1 MRFARLT
8 YLIAGVCG
16 LAILLPQYFLEAR
29 IGRDFPPSIT
39 HPEYYYGFIGVAAAW
54 QFAFII
60 ISRDPMRYRPVMVP
74 AIVEKLSFGVAMITL
89 FTGDR
94 LSAQILA
101 AGLLDLMFGALF
113 IIAYLKLRK
122 ARLA

>member
-1 MRFARLT
+1 
-8 YLIAGVCG
+8 
-16 LAILLPQYFLEAR
+16 
-29 IGRDFPPSIT
+29 
-39 HPEYYYGFIGVAAAW
+39 
-54 QFAFII
+54 
-60 ISRDPMRYRPVMVP
+60 
-74 AIVEKLSFGVAMITL
+74 MITL

>member
-8 YLIAGVCG
+8 YSIAGVYG
-16 LAILLPQYFLEAR
+16 LAILIPQYFLEAR
-29 IGRDFPPSIT
+29 IGRDSPPPIT

-54 QFAFII
+54 QLAFII
-60 ISRDPMRYRPVMVP
+60 ISRDPIRYRPVMVP

-89 FTGDR
+89 FTDDR

-101 AGLLDLMFGALF
+101 AGFLNLMFGALF

>member
-1 MRFARLT
+1 
-8 YLIAGVCG
+8 
-16 LAILLPQYFLEAR
+16 
-29 IGRDFPPSIT
+29 
-39 HPEYYYGFIGVAAAW
+39 VAAAW

-60 ISRDPMRYRPVMVP
+60 ISRDPIRYRLVMVP

-89 FTGDR
+89 FTDDR